1 MLEQKDIELLKAAV
15 GEVIDEKLEKKL
27 DPINEEL
34 QDVNSKIGIVLDEI
48 VRVHESLQE
57 QIDNLEKNMTE
68 LRQYYRVD
76 KLEND
81 NMTLMLRLMNDLVKR
96 VEELESK
103 IA

>member
-1 MLEQKDIELLKAAV
+1 MNPLR
-15 GEVIDEKLEKKL
+15 
-27 DPINEEL
+27 EEL
-34 QDVNSKIGIVLDEI
+34 QHTNNKIDVVLDEV
-48 VRVHESLQE
+48 VRVHENLQA
-57 QIDNLEKNMTE
+57 QIDALEKNVAE

-96 VEELESK
+96 VEELERR

>member
-1 MLEQKDIELLKAAV
+1 M
-15 GEVIDEKLEKKL
+15 
-27 DPINEEL
+27 
-34 QDVNSKIGIVLDEI
+34 LDEV
-48 VRVHESLQE
+48 VRVHENLQA
-57 QIDNLEKNMTE
+57 QIDALEKNVAE

-96 VEELESK
+96 VEELERR